1 MRRILAA
8 LGVLTLAFLAGGI
21 SVRAGDVTYN
31 MVNDPV
37 DQNGFE
43 LSGTIVTDGNIGAL
57 TSSDVVS
64 WQFTITG
71 PGGPFSNSGTGA
83 SLERGDLLG
92 LAATTSGDLTTS
104 GFVLLGVDFNDASST
119 GINWQ
124 PDADTY
130 YGAVGGNLIW
140 VTGQPP
146 FPPPTGFPAA
156 GAWTIATAAAS
167 VPEPSSVVLAG
178 LGCASAIAFGLARK
192 RSDYRRHANTTK

>member
-37 DQNGFE
+37 DQNGYE
-43 LSGTIVTDGNIGAL
+43 LSGTIVTDGTIGAL

-71 PGGPFSNSGTGA
+71 PGGPFSNSGIGA
-83 SLERGDLLG
+83 SPGNVIEG
-92 LAATTSGDLTTS
+92 LAATTSGDLTTT
-104 GFVLLGVDFNDASST
+104 GEVLLGLLSDAAVNWRPVGHNYFGIVANAPLWNDF
-119 GINWQ
+119 
-124 PDADTY
+124 
-130 YGAVGGNLIW
+130 
-140 VTGQPP
+140 
-146 FPPPTGFPAA
+146 PPTGFSAE
-156 GAWTIATAAAS
+156 GAWTIATAAAA

-178 LGCASAIAFGLARK
+178 MACASAIAYGLARK
-192 RSDYRRHANTTK
+192 RSDYRRHANPTK